1 MQILRSLWLGILGLL
16 LTLSMGAPLPSAFA
30 AADAYPSKPVRLV
43 IPFPPGGSNDIVGR
57 LIGAKLTERL
67 GKQVIVDN
75 RGGAGGVIGS
85 EQVAKSEPDGYT
97 LLIVSAA
104 YAFNPSLYKLPFDP
118 EKSFVPVAKLGS
130 GPNSLVVHP
139 GVPANSVKEL
149 IALAKKEP
157 GKLVCASAGV
167 GSFQHL
173 GSELFRMMAGIDV
186 MIVQF
191 KGGGPAMIDQLGGHS
206 QISLGSL
213 IQTLPHIQSGKFRV
227 LGTGG
232 SKRSTILPNVP
243 TIAEAG
249 VPGYEATNWWG
260 ILAPAGTPQAVVDR
274 LSKELSVILTSEDT
288 KKMFLNEGAEVDH
301 LGPAEFGQFISAEI
315 AKWGRV
321 VKEANIKVE

>member
-85 EQVAKSEPDGYT
+85 EQVEKSEPDGYT

-173 GSELFRMMAGIDV
+173 GSELFRIGSHAAGSAGPDSDV
-186 MIVQF
+186 DLLVIER
-191 KGGGPAMIDQLGGHS
+191 GPFGPDLDRRHEMTRLWRALAGFAVAKDILVYSREEVERWRGARNHVVARA
-206 QISLGSL
+206 LRE
-213 IQTLPHIQSGKFRV
+213 GK
-227 LGTGG
+227 LLYG
-232 SKRSTILPNVP
+232 
-243 TIAEAG
+243 
-249 VPGYEATNWWG
+249 
-260 ILAPAGTPQAVVDR
+260 R
-274 LSKELSVILTSEDT
+274 L
-288 KKMFLNEGAEVDH
+288 
-301 LGPAEFGQFISAEI
+301 
-315 AKWGRV
+315 
-321 VKEANIKVE
+321 